1 MAFYL
6 LDKSFPESV
15 ARNFPVNYTLIMS
28 EERMTVKISVRNLVE
43 FIYRQGDIT
52 STGSGARDTEAMQ
65 LGSKIHRKIQ
75 KSMGLGYEAEVSLFT
90 LQKLESKEFRE
101 PFYLQVEGRAD
112 GIYRDI
118 YKEGKRVLIDEI
130 KGVYLD
136 VNELKEPIY
145 VHKAQAMCY
154 AYMVAEQ
161 EELPEIEVQVTYCH
175 LETEQIVR
183 FQEVYTR
190 LEIVEWFCE
199 LMEQYEKWAIYEYD
213 WKKKRDASIRNLVF
227 PFPYRKG
234 QKELAA
240 VTYHTIEDKKKLFI
254 EAPTGVG
261 KTITTVFPAVKAMGE
276 GLSDRIFYL
285 TAKTIT
291 RTVAEDCFALL
302 GKQELCF
309 KPLTI
314 TAKEKLCVLD
324 KIACNPGECERA
336 SGHYDRV
343 NEAVYDML
351 VNEEKMTREIILA
364 YAEKHQVCPFEMG
377 LDAALFADA
386 IICDYNYVF
395 DPNVYLRR
403 FFSAEKKGD
412 MILLVDEAHNLVER
426 GREMYSA
433 RLVKEDFLEVKRI
446 VKATLRH
453 EKRPEIQYLLRKFEK
468 SLEAANR
475 CMLNWKHE
483 CDEFEV
489 IDEVGMF
496 EFQLLRILGDY
507 ELFAKEYPVL
517 PERETLL
524 NFYFGVRH
532 FLAILENMDDNYQIY
547 LDYDEERNFRIKLQC
562 MDPSRCLGEVMG
574 RVRSTI
580 LFSATLLPI
589 RYYKEQLGG
598 EKEDVAVYAQSSFL
612 PEQRKVLIA
621 RDATSKYTR
630 RGPAEYQK
638 IADYIDAFVTAKEGN
653 YLIFFPSYAFMDQ
666 VVTRMR
672 EHEGQRLLVQ
682 NADMRERER
691 EEFLQAFEEETT
703 ENIVGCC
710 VMGGIFS
717 EGIDL
722 REDRLIGAVIVG
734 TGLPM
739 VCKERELF
747 KNYFEKKKGSG
758 FDYAYL
764 YPGVNKVF
772 QAGGRVIRTAEDKGA
787 ILLLDERFVQRQYRK
802 LFPREW
808 EEYEV
813 VDVQEMKATLRQFWR
828 GSEEEIP

>member
-1 MAFYL
+1 MY
-6 LDKSFPESV
+6 
-15 ARNFPVNYTLIMS
+15 YIMS
-28 EERMTVKISVRNLVE
+28 EDRTTVKISVRNLVE

-52 STGSGARDTEAMQ
+52 SSGSGTRDTEAMQ

-75 KSMGLGYEAEVSLFT
+75 KSMGLGYEAEVSLFA
-90 LQKLESKEFRE
+90 LQKIESRE
-101 PFYLQVEGRAD
+101 YDESFFLKIEGRAD
-112 GIYRDI
+112 GIYR
-118 YKEGKRVLIDEI
+118 EGDRVLIDEI

-136 VNELKEPIY
+136 VNELEEPVY

-154 AYMVAEQ
+154 AYMVAEK
-161 EELPEIEVQVTYCH
+161 EDLPEIGIQVTYCH

-183 FQEVYTR
+183 FEDTYTR
-190 LEIVEWFCE
+190 DEIVAWFEE
-199 LMEQYEKWAIYEYD
+199 LMRQYEKWAVYEYD
-213 WKKKRDASIRNLVF
+213 WKKKRDASIRRLAF
-227 PFPYRKG
+227 PFTYREG

-302 GKQELCF
+302 GEQELNF

-314 TAKEKLCVLD
+314 TAKEKLCVLE
-324 KIACNPGECERA
+324 KISCNPGDCERA
-336 SGHYDRV
+336 KGHYDRV

-403 FFSAEKKGD
+403 FFSTEKKGD
-412 MILLVDEAHNLVER
+412 MVLLVDEAHNLVER

-433 RLVKEDFLEVKRI
+433 RLVKEDFLAVKRI

-453 EKRPEIQYLLRKFEK
+453 ERRPEVQYLLRKFEK
-468 SLEAANR
+468 SLEAVNR

-489 IDEVGMF
+489 IDEAGML
-496 EFQLLRILGDY
+496 EFQLLRVAGDY

-524 NFYFGVRH
+524 NLYFDVRH
-532 FLAILENMDDNYQIY
+532 FLAILENMDDKYQIY
-547 LDYDEERNFRIKLQC
+547 LDYDAERNFRIKLQC
-562 MDPSRCLGEVMG
+562 MDPSRCLGEVME

-598 EKEDVAVYAQSSFL
+598 SEGDAAVYARSSFL
-612 PEQRKVLIA
+612 PEQRKILIA

-638 IADYIDAFVTAKEGN
+638 IADYIDAFVSARAGN
-653 YLIFFPSYAFMDQ
+653 YLVFFPSYAFMEQ
-666 VVTRMR
+666 VVARLEER
-672 EHEGQRLLVQ
+672 EDRHLLVQ
-682 NADMRERER
+682 SNDMRERER
-691 EEFLQAFEEETT
+691 EEFLEAFEETSEAVSMVSV
-703 ENIVGCC
+703 IGCC

-739 VCKERELF
+739 VCNERELF
-747 KNYFEKKKGSG
+747 KDYFERMKGSG

-787 ILLLDERFVQRQYRK
+787 VLLLDERFLQRQYRE

-808 EEYEV
+808 EEYRV
-813 VDVQEMKATLRQFWR
+813 VDVREMKEALREFW
-828 GSEEEIP
+828 G

>member
-1 MAFYL
+1 
-6 LDKSFPESV
+6 
-15 ARNFPVNYTLIMS
+15 MS
-28 EERMTVKISVRNLVE
+28 EERTTVKISVRSLVE

-52 STGSGARDTEAMQ
+52 SSGSGTRDTEAMQ

-75 KSMGLGYEAEVSLFT
+75 KSMGLGYEAEVSLFE
-90 LQKLESKEFRE
+90 LQKIKSKEYDEF
-101 PFYLQVEGRAD
+101 FFLKIEGRAD
-112 GIYRDI
+112 GILR
-118 YKEGKRVLIDEI
+118 EGDRVLIDEI

-136 VNELKEPIY
+136 VNELEEPVY

-154 AYMVAEQ
+154 AYMVAEK
-161 EELPEIEVQVTYCH
+161 EDLPEIGVQVTYCH
-175 LETEQIVR
+175 METEQIVR
-183 FQEVYTR
+183 FEDTYTR
-190 LEIVEWFCE
+190 DAIVAWFEE
-199 LMEQYEKWAIYEYD
+199 LMRQYENWAVYEYD
-213 WKKKRDASIRNLVF
+213 WKKKRDVSIRNLAF
-227 PFPYRKG
+227 PFTYREG

-240 VTYHTIEDKKKLFI
+240 VTYRTIEDKKKLFI

-302 GKQELCF
+302 GEQELNF

-314 TAKEKLCVLD
+314 TAKEKLCVLE
-324 KIACNPGECERA
+324 KISCNPGDCERA
-336 SGHYDRV
+336 EGHYDRV

-403 FFSAEKKGD
+403 FFSSENKGD
-412 MILLVDEAHNLVER
+412 MVLLVDEAHNLVER

-433 RLVKEDFLEVKRI
+433 RLVKEDFLAVKRI

-453 EKRPEIQYLLRKFEK
+453 EKRPEVQYLLRKFEK
-468 SLEAANR
+468 SLEAVNR

-489 IDEVGMF
+489 IDEVGML
-496 EFQLLRILGDY
+496 EFQLLRVAGDY

-524 NFYFGVRH
+524 GLYFDVRH
-532 FLAILENMDDNYQIY
+532 FLAILENMDDRYRIY
-547 LDYDEERNFRIKLQC
+547 LDYDAERNFRIKLQC
-562 MDPSRCLGEVMG
+562 MDPSHCLGEVME

-580 LFSATLLPI
+580 FFSATLLPI

-598 EKEDVAVYAQSSFL
+598 SEEDAAVYARSSFL
-612 PEQRKVLIA
+612 PEQRKILIA

-638 IADYIDAFVTAKEGN
+638 IADYIDAFVSAREGN
-653 YLIFFPSYAFMDQ
+653 YLVFFPSYVFMEQ
-666 VVTRMR
+666 VAARLKEQKGR
-672 EHEGQRLLVQ
+672 RLLVQ
-682 NADMRERER
+682 SSDMRERER
-691 EEFLQAFEEETT
+691 EEFLEAFEEETADSV
-703 ENIVGCC
+703 VGCC

-739 VCKERELF
+739 VCNERELF
-747 KNYFEKKKGSG
+747 KDYFERTKGSG

-787 ILLLDERFVQRQYRK
+787 VLLLDERFLQRQYRE

-808 EEYEV
+808 EEYQV
-813 VDVQEMKATLRQFWR
+813 VNVREMKEALREFW
-828 GSEEEIP
+828 G

>member
-1 MAFYL
+1 MFGLVVTAHL
-6 LDKSFPESV
+6 LDHLVTESV
-15 ARNFPVNYTLIMS
+15 ARKFSLFYTNIMS

-43 FIYRQGDIT
+43 FIFREGDIT
-52 STGSGARDTEAMQ
+52 STGSGARNTEAMQ
-65 LGSKIHRKIQ
+65 LGSRIHRKIQ
-75 KSMGLGYEAEVSLFT
+75 KSMGLGYEAEVSLFS
-90 LQKLESKEFRE
+90 LQKVNSLEYEESFELK
-101 PFYLQVEGRAD
+101 VEGRAD
-112 GIYRDI
+112 GIFRDN
-118 YKEGKRVLIDEI
+118 GRVLIDEI

-136 VNELKEPIY
+136 VNELEHPVF

-161 EELPEIEVQVTYCH
+161 ENLPEIEVQVTYCH

-183 FQEVYTR
+183 FNETFSR
-190 LEIVEWFCE
+190 LEITEWFAD
-199 LMEQYEKWAIYEYD
+199 LMERYEKWAVYEYD
-213 WKKKRDASIRNLVF
+213 WKKKRNDSIKRLAF
-227 PFPYRKG
+227 PFPYRPG

-240 VTYHTIEDKKKLFI
+240 MVYHTIEEKKKLFI

-261 KTITTVFPAVKAMGE
+261 KTISTVFPSVKAMGE

-291 RTVAEDCFALL
+291 RTVAEECFVML
-302 GKQELCF
+302 GEQKLAF

-314 TAKEKLCVLD
+314 TAKEKMCILD
-324 KIACNPGECERA
+324 KISCNPGECQRA
-336 SGHYDRV
+336 NGHYNRV

-351 VNEEKMTREIILA
+351 VHEEKMDRETILQ
-364 YAEKHQVCPFEMG
+364 YADKHQVCPFEMG

-386 IICDYNYVF
+386 VICDYNYVF

-403 FFSAEKKGD
+403 FFSVEKKGD

-433 RLVKEDFLEVKRI
+433 RLVKEDFLAVKRI

-453 EKRPEIQYLLRKFEK
+453 ETRPEVQYLLRKFEK
-468 SLEAANR
+468 SLEAVNR
-475 CMLNWKHE
+475 CLLNWKHE

-489 IDEVGMF
+489 ISEVGTL
-496 EFQLLRILGDY
+496 EFQLLRVVGDY

-524 NFYFGVRH
+524 NFYFNVRH
-532 FLAILENMDDNYQIY
+532 FLAILENMDEKYRIY
-547 LDYDEERNFRIKLQC
+547 LDYDAERNFRIKLQC
-562 MDPSRCLGEVMG
+562 MDPSGCLGDVME
-574 RVRSTI
+574 RVRSTVF
-580 LFSATLLPI
+580 FSATLLPI

-598 EKEDVAVYAQSSFL
+598 TKEDAAVYASSVFQT
-612 PEQRKVLIA
+612 EQRRVMIA

-630 RGPAEYQK
+630 RSIMEYQK
-638 IADYIDAFVTAKEGN
+638 IAHYIETFTSAREGN
-653 YLIFFPSYAFMDQ
+653 YLVFFPSYAFMDQ
-666 VVTRMR
+666 VVNCIQ
-672 EHEGQRLLVQ
+672 EGEKQRILVQ
-682 NADMRERER
+682 NPDMREREK
-691 EEFLQAFEEETT
+691 EEFLEAFET
-703 ENIVGCC
+703 EDEGSVIGCC

-722 REDRLIGAVIVG
+722 REERLIGAVIVG

-739 VCKERELF
+739 VCNERELF
-747 KNYFEKKKGSG
+747 KSYYQEKKGNG

-772 QAGGRVIRTAEDKGA
+772 QAGGRVIRTVNDKGA
-787 ILLLDERFVQRQYRK
+787 ILLLDERFRQRQYQE

-808 EEYEV
+808 FPYDVVNCEEMERV
-813 VDVQEMKATLRQFWR
+813 LKEFW
-828 GSEEEIP
+828 E

>member
-1 MAFYL
+1 M
-6 LDKSFPESV
+6 
-15 ARNFPVNYTLIMS
+15 NYTYDMS
-28 EERMTVKISVRNLVE
+28 EEKTTVKISVRNLVE
-43 FIYRQGDIT
+43 FIFRQGDIS
-52 STGSGARDTEAMQ
+52 STGSGARNTEAMQ

-75 KSMGLGYEAEVSLFT
+75 KSMGLGYEAEVSLFV
-90 LQKLESKEFRE
+90 LQKMESWDSQES
-101 PFYLQVEGRAD
+101 FYLKVEGRAD
-112 GIYRDI
+112 GIYRD
-118 YKEGKRVLIDEI
+118 GNHVLIDEI
-130 KGVYLD
+130 KGVYLNID
-136 VNELKEPIY
+136 ELTEPIY

-161 EELPEIEVQVTYCH
+161 EDLSEIEVQVTYCH

-183 FQEVYTR
+183 FQETYTR
-190 LEIVEWFCE
+190 LEIVQWFLE
-199 LMEQYEKWAIYEYD
+199 LMERYEKWAVYEFD
-213 WKKKRDASIRNLVF
+213 WKKKRNASISRLVF
-227 PFPYRKG
+227 PFDYRTG

-240 VTYHTIEDKKKLFI
+240 MVYHSIEKKKKLFI

-276 GLSDRIFYL
+276 GLTDRIFYL

-291 RTVAEDCFALL
+291 RTVAEECFELL
-302 GKQELCF
+302 GQQNLAL

-314 TAKEKLCVLD
+314 TAKEKLCILE
-324 KIACNPGECERA
+324 KLACNPGECDRA
-336 SGHYDRV
+336 KGHYDRV

-351 VNEEKMTREIILA
+351 TSEDKMTRDIILK

-386 IICDYNYVF
+386 VICDYNYVF

-403 FFSAEKKGD
+403 FFSNEKKGD
-412 MILLVDEAHNLVER
+412 MVLLVDEAHNLVER

-446 VKATLRH
+446 VKAVLRH
-453 EKRPEIQYLLRKFEK
+453 ERRPETQYLLRKLEK

-475 CMLNWKHE
+475 SMLNWRHE
-483 CDEFEV
+483 CDEFKV
-489 IDEVGMF
+489 IEEAGVF
-496 EFQLLRILGDY
+496 EFQLLRVLADY
-507 ELFAKEYPVL
+507 ELFSKEYPVL
-517 PERETLL
+517 PDRDTLL

-532 FLAILENMDDNYQIY
+532 FLAMLENMDEKYRIY
-547 LDYDEERNFRIKLQC
+547 LDYDSERKFRIKLQC
-562 MDPSRCLGEVMG
+562 MDPSHCLREVMD

-598 EKEDVAVYAQSSFL
+598 SKEDAAVYAESSFL
-612 PEQRKVLIA
+612 PSQRKILIA

-630 RGPAEYQK
+630 RGPEEYQK
-638 IADYIDAFVTAKEGN
+638 IADYIDTFIEAKDGN
-653 YLIFFPSYAFMDQ
+653 YLVFFPSYAFMDQ
-666 VVTRMR
+666 IVLRMR
-672 EHEGQRLLVQ
+672 DRKNGRLLVQ
-682 NADMRERER
+682 NPDMRERDK
-691 EEFLQAFEEETT
+691 EEFLQAFEEQ
-703 ENIVGCC
+703 ENGFVVGCC

-739 VCKERELF
+739 VCHERELF
-747 KNYFEKKKGSG
+747 KDYFEKKKGAG

-764 YPGVNKVF
+764 YPGLNKVF

-787 ILLLDERFVQRQYRK
+787 ILLLDERFLQRQYRE

-808 EEYEV
+808 NEYKI
-813 VDVQEMKATLRQFWR
+813 VDIPQLKTELNTFWKDQ
-828 GSEEEIP
+828 

>member
-1 MAFYL
+1 M
-6 LDKSFPESV
+6 
-15 ARNFPVNYTLIMS
+15 
-28 EERMTVKISVRNLVE
+28 E
-43 FIYRQGDIT
+43 FLFREGDIT
-52 STGSGARDTEAMQ
+52 SGGSGVRDTEAMQ

-90 LQKLESKEFRE
+90 LQKIESKEFGE
-101 PFYLQVEGRAD
+101 AFDLKIEGRAD
-112 GIYRDI
+112 GIFR
-118 YKEGKRVLIDEI
+118 EGNRVLIDEI

-136 VNELKEPIY
+136 VNELEEPVF

-154 AYMVAEQ
+154 AYMVAEA
-161 EELPEIEVQVTYCH
+161 ENLPEIDVQVTYCH

-183 FQEVYTR
+183 FQESFTR
-190 LEIVEWFCE
+190 LAITEWFRD
-199 LMEQYEKWAIYEYD
+199 LMDAYEKWAVYEYD
-213 WKKKRDASIRNLVF
+213 WKKKRNQSIRQLSF
-227 PFPYRKG
+227 PFEYRPG

-240 VTYHTIEDKKKLFI
+240 MVYHTINEKKKLFI

-276 GLSDRIFYL
+276 GVHDRIFYL

-291 RTVAEDCFALL
+291 RTVAEECFALL
-302 GKQELCF
+302 GEQNLCL

-314 TAKEKLCVLD
+314 TAKEKMCILD
-324 KIACNPGECERA
+324 KVSCNPGDCERA
-336 SGHYDRV
+336 KGHYDRV

-351 VNEEKMTREIILA
+351 VHEEKMSREIILQ

-386 IICDYNYVF
+386 VICDYNYVF

-403 FFSAEKKGD
+403 FFSAEKKGN
-412 MILLVDEAHNLVER
+412 MVLLVDEAHNLVER

-433 RLVKEDFLEVKRI
+433 RLVKEDFLAVKRI

-453 EKRPEIQYLLRKFEK
+453 EKRPEVQYLLRKFEK
-468 SLEAANR
+468 SLEAVNR
-475 CMLNWKHE
+475 CLLNWKHE

-489 IDEVGMF
+489 ISDTGML
-496 EFQLLRILGDY
+496 EFQLLRVLGDY

-517 PERETLL
+517 PERDTLL
-524 NFYFGVRH
+524 EFYFNVKR
-532 FLAILENMDDNYQIY
+532 FVAVLENMDEKYRTY
-547 LDYDEERNFRIKLQC
+547 LDYDVERNFRIKLQC
-562 MDPSRCLGEVMG
+562 MDPSGCLENVME

-580 LFSATLLPI
+580 FFSATLLPI
-589 RYYKEQLGG
+589 RYYREQLGG
-598 EKEDVAVYAQSSFL
+598 KKEDAAVYAKSVFS

-621 RDATSKYTR
+621 RDATTKYTR
-630 RGPAEYQK
+630 RGPSEYEK
-638 IADYIDAFVTAKEGN
+638 IAHYIECFVSAKQGN
-653 YLIFFPSYAFMDQ
+653 YLVFFPSYSFMDQ
-666 VVTRMR
+666 VVTRLQER
-672 EHEGQRLLVQ
+672 EQRRLLVQ
-682 NADMRERER
+682 GTDMREREK
-691 EEFLQAFEEETT
+691 EEFLEAFDSESEDSV
-703 ENIVGCC
+703 IGCC

-739 VCKERELF
+739 VCNERELF
-747 KNYFEKKKGSG
+747 KNYYEEKKGSG

-772 QAGGRVIRTAEDKGA
+772 QAGGRVIRTVSDRGA
-787 ILLLDERFVQRQYRK
+787 ILLLDERFMQRQYQE

-808 EEYEV
+808 FPYEV
-813 VDVQEMKATLRQFWR
+813 VNCEETGRVLGEFWGR
-828 GSEEEIP
+828 ENPAL